1 MRTIWWVSTGN
12 NVRWIA
18 VGQWKRKLDV
28 EERQMRSA
36 ELDDVDERIASYE
49 VEGSGRE
56 KWDVCP
62 VGRSGIW
69 TGRIVRPGV
78 FDIELHVVVE
88 VVGHDADVVV
98 GVKDCVVV
106 RDDDG
111 EVVSLG
117 RERRQGP
124 EEVHESSF
132 VVDMDWTSPV
142 GDLV

>member
-1 MRTIWWVSTGN
+1 MG
-12 NVRWIA
+12 
-18 VGQWKRKLDV
+18 
-28 EERQMRSA
+28 SA
-36 ELDDVDERIASYE
+36 ELDDVDERIASCD

-62 VGRSGIW
+62 VGRSRIW
-69 TGRIVRPGV
+69 TGTIGRPGV
-78 FDIELHVVVE
+78 FEIELHVVE

-124 EEVHESSF
+124 EEVHESSL
-132 VVDMDWTSPV
+132 VVDKDWTSPV

>member
-1 MRTIWWVSTGN
+1 MVGLDWEQREMDRSRTVED
-12 NVRWIA
+12 
-18 VGQWKRKLDV
+18 DV
-28 EERQMRSA
+28 EERQTRSA
-36 ELDDVDERIASYE
+36 ELDDVDERIASCD

-78 FDIELHVVVE
+78 FGIELHVVE
-88 VVGHDADVVV
+88 

-111 EVVSLG
+111 EVVALG

-124 EEVHESSF
+124 EEVHGSSL
-132 VVDMDWTSPV
+132 VVGKDWTSPV
-142 GDLV
+142 GDMV